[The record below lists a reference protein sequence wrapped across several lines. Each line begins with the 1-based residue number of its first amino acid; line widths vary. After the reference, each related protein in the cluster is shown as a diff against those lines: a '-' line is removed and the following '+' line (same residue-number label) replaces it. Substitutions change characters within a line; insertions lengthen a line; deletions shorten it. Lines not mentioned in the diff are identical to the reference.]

1 MSREYGRNRSRKS
14 NAIVNLG
21 SSRARFGALAET
33 QAISDRMLKRKVGDG
48 DGAIANAR
56 DACAP
61 QNFTVLRI
69 CRALLDTRFPSSNFT
84 LMRSSGLSLVCA
96 ATLIAEFALGGTP
109 SPATQ
114 SAAQATQAAPKV
126 ASPTAEKEA
135 AQKSPA
141 APKEPPI
148 TFNSVHVDG
157 PYIAMTFD
165 DGPSATLTP
174 KLLDLL
180 AAHHIKATFFVLGE
194 LVEEHPEIVVR
205 AAREGHEIANH
216 SWSHPNL
223 GKMSQESVR
232 SQLQRTDDA
241 IRNAIGKRPTL
252 LRPPYGSITERE
264 KRWIH
269 DEFGYD
275 IILWDVDP
283 FDWKRPG
290 PAVVRNRILKETRPG
305 SIVLSHD
312 IHPGTI
318 DAMPS
323 TFDELEAKGFKFVT
337 VSELLDMATPVTPYP
352 KAQPA
357 EKTAAKAA
365 PPAAPASSPSG

>member
-1 MSREYGRNRSRKS
+1 MRPAKFAGLTTAGRSCVLRKS
-14 NAIVNLG
+14 R
-21 SSRARFGALAET
+21 S
-33 QAISDRMLKRKVGDG
+33 
-48 DGAIANAR
+48 
-56 DACAP
+56 
-61 QNFTVLRI
+61 
-69 CRALLDTRFPSSNFT
+69 LLHTRVQFRT
-84 LMRSSGLSLVCA
+84 SLVMPNYCLLLGCA
-96 ATLIAEFALGGTP
+96 ATLSFTAALRAQPAPAAKPAIPAHSIEPAPNAAG
-109 SPATQ
+109 SPH
-114 SAAQATQAAPKV
+114 V
-126 ASPTAEKEA
+126 EKEA
-135 AQKSPA
+135 VLKTPA
-141 APKEPPI
+141 PPKEQSI

-180 AAHHIKATFFVLGE
+180 AAHHMKATFFVIGE
-194 LVEEHPEIVVR
+194 NVAEHPEIVAR
-205 AAREGHEIANH
+205 AAREGHEIASH

-223 GKMSQESVR
+223 AKMSQESVR

-241 IRNAIGKRPTL
+241 IKSATGKSPTL

-283 FDWKRPG
+283 LDWKRPG

-318 DAMPS
+318 EAMPS

-337 VSELLDMATPVTPYP
+337 VSELIDMATPVTPPP
-352 KAQPA
+352 KAQA
-357 EKTAAKAA
+357 VEKTAAKVV
-365 PPAAPASSPSG
+365 PPPAPASSPGG

>member
-1 MSREYGRNRSRKS
+1 MANYRLLFCCAAMLSFT
-14 NAIVNLG
+14 V
-21 SSRARFGALAET
+21 ALAAQPAPAT
-33 QAISDRMLKRKVGDG
+33 KPAIS
-48 DGAIANAR
+48 AHSTE
-56 DACAP
+56 AP
-61 QNFTVLRI
+61 PKAVS
-69 CRALLDTRFPSSNFT
+69 PS
-84 LMRSSGLSLVCA
+84 
-96 ATLIAEFALGGTP
+96 
-109 SPATQ
+109 
-114 SAAQATQAAPKV
+114 
-126 ASPTAEKEA
+126 AEKEA
-135 AQKSPA
+135 AAKSSARPREPA
-141 APKEPPI
+141 I

-165 DGPSATLTP
+165 DGPSAALTP

-180 AAHHIKATFFVLGE
+180 ATHHIKATFFVLGE
-194 LVEEHPEIVVR
+194 MIAEHPEIVAR
-205 AAREGHEIANH
+205 AASEGHEIASH

-223 GKMSQESVR
+223 AKMSQEGVR

-241 IRNAIGKRPTL
+241 IKSTTGKRPTL
-252 LRPPYGSITERE
+252 FRPPYGSITERE

-283 FDWKRPG
+283 LDWKRPG

-318 DAMPS
+318 EAMPS

-337 VSELLDMATPVTPYP
+337 VSELLAMATPETPYP
-352 KAQPA
+352 KAEPA

-365 PPAAPASSPSG
+365 PPIVPASSPGD